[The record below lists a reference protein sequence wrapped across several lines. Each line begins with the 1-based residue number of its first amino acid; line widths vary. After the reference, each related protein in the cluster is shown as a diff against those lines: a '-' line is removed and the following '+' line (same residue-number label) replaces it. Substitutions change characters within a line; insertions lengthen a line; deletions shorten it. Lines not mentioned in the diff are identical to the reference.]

1 MTAALKVADQST
13 DVEVATRED
22 LKAAVANALRRAGCR
37 SFDDL
42 AEQAHTGRFTSMR
55 ARLAWVAIGDLYQV
69 DLDSEV

>member
-1 MTAALKVADQST
+1 MTVALKATDVGA
-13 DVEVATRED
+13 DVEVASRED
-22 LKAAVANALRRAGCR
+22 LKTAVANALRRAGCR

-42 AEQAHTGRFTSMR
+42 AEQARTRRFTSMR